1 MSRDLYQEVT
11 DRIIASLEAG
21 VAPWIKPWAA
31 DADPLPVNAA
41 SRRPY
46 RGINVVLLSLAA
58 QARGY
63 ARNAWLTYRQA
74 SELGAQVRGGERS
87 TQIVFYQLREL
98 AGAERPEMHED
109 ELKPKV
115 VPLLRAYHVFN
126 VAQIDRLPERLNP
139 PPVPASWDPCRE
151 AEWYL
156 GISGVEIRH
165 GGSMAF
171 YSPLEDRIQLPD
183 PSAFADRAS
192 YYATGLHE
200 SIHATGHPDR
210 LNRVLGRRFGEAAY
224 AMEELVAEI
233 GSAFLCACCRLEG
246 RLQHA
251 EYIGEWLKVLKNDKR
266 AVFTA
271 ATKAQQA
278 ADFLEAKATT
288 PPEEPAAA
296 LEEAA

>member
-21 VAPWIKPWAA
+21 VAPWIKPWAT
-31 DADPLPVNAA
+31 DADPLAVNAA
-41 SRRPY
+41 SRRSY

-63 ARNAWLTYRQA
+63 SRNAWLTYRQA

-87 TQIVFYQLREL
+87 TTIVFYQLREL
-98 AGAERPEMHED
+98 AGSEAPERHED
-109 ELKPKV
+109 EPKPKV

-126 VAQIDRLPERLNP
+126 VAQIDRLPDRLNP

-156 GISGVEIRH
+156 GISGARIEH
-165 GGSMAF
+165 GSMAF
-171 YSPLEDRIQLPD
+171 YSPLDDRIQLPQR
-183 PSAFADRAS
+183 SAFPDRAS
-192 YYATGLHE
+192 YYATALHE
-200 SIHATGHPDR
+200 LAHWTGHPDR
-210 LNRVLGRRFGEAAY
+210 LNRALGRRFGEAAY
-224 AMEELVAEI
+224 AAEELIAEMS
-233 GSAFLCACCRLEG
+233 SAFLCARCRLEG

-271 ATKAQQA
+271 ATKAQQV
-278 ADFLEAKATT
+278 ADFLEDRATT

>member
-21 VAPWIKPWAA
+21 VAPWIKPWAN

-87 TQIVFYQLREL
+87 TTIVFYQLREL
-98 AGAERPEMHED
+98 AGREHPAMHED
-109 ELKPKV
+109 EPEPKV
-115 VPLLRAYHVFN
+115 VPFLRAYHVFN
-126 VAQIDRLPERLNP
+126 VAQIDRLPDRLNP

-156 GISGVEIRH
+156 GISGARIVH
-165 GGSMAF
+165 SGAMAF
-171 YSPLEDRIQLPD
+171 YSPLDDRIQLPERSTF
-183 PSAFADRAS
+183 PDRAS
-192 YYATGLHE
+192 YYATALHE
-200 SIHATGHPDR
+200 LAHWTGHPDR
-210 LNRVLGRRFGEAAY
+210 LDRQLGRRFGEDVYAA
-224 AMEELVAEI
+224 EELIAEMA
-233 GSAFLCACCRLEG
+233 SAFLCASCRLEG

-271 ATKAQQA
+271 ATKAQQVV
-278 ADFLEAKATT
+278 DFLEAKATT
-288 PPEEPAAA
+288 PPEPAAA